1 MIHLRSIILSGLLS
15 LPLLHSG
22 FAHAETVGS
31 YTGGITTLWTWDSFL
46 VPLDAGKNTIV
57 YYDVHAFNF
66 VLPFVGDGTLA
77 FEDSDNFSLNLN
89 ITNLGTAFNFTEV
102 SGDGS
107 NDFGQGVGLDV
118 QLVAAKTNGVLSAN
132 GSIKTSP
139 GSMFDTPWGVASV
152 DYSLDILAVSC
163 PGSSRNH
170 FRWLRMNCRVYYY
183 PCAIGYRDGLAVK
196 LPCTVITSQ

>member
-1 MIHLRSIILSGLLS
+1 
-15 LPLLHSG
+15 
-22 FAHAETVGS
+22 
-31 YTGGITTLWTWDSFL
+31 
-46 VPLDAGKNTIV
+46 LDAGKNTIV

-152 DYSLDILAVSC
+152 DYSLGISDVIVAPLGGNVFGISFGDGIDVSFTINSTTMFTMNGG
-163 PGSSRNH
+163 GS
-170 FRWLRMNCRVYYY
+170 FEMKLVPVPPAIWLFGCGLLGL
-183 PCAIGYRDGLAVK
+183 IGVTRKNDA
-196 LPCTVITSQ
+196 